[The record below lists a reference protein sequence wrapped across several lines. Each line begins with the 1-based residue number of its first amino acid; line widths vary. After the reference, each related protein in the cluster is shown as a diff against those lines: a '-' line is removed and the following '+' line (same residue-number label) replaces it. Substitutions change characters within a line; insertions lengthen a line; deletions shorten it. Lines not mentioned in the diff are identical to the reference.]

1 MGKQYRIRLDDQDR
15 HTIVEALADH
25 LTRRVRR
32 ASRTCDIGTEA
43 SLLMRL
49 AKPKAARPDRAWF
62 AYHWKTC
69 DKHIIYGRIKEL
81 VESSKGTVK

>member
-1 MGKQYRIRLDDQDR
+1 
-15 HTIVEALADH
+15 
-25 LTRRVRR
+25 
-32 ASRTCDIGTEA
+32 
-43 SLLMRL
+43 MRL